1 MVGPDDFEARS
12 ADFLSWLSSRSCTV
26 SPKIQLADLRRH
38 GAGRGVVAIQDI
50 AEGEALFSIPRSNIL
65 SAATSSLSTAAPQ
78 VLDQLDPWSSLIV
91 TMIYEYLRG
100 SDGAWKPYFDVLPV
114 SFNTLMFWSQEELAN
129 LQASAVTQK
138 IGKAHADETFKQ
150 AIIPLIR
157 NHAGAFF
164 PDGTGTSV
172 SDDELLALAHRMGS
186 TIMAYAFDI
195 EQEDNAGKDVDED
208 GYASEEEEADLPKG
222 MVPLADMLN
231 ADADKNNARLHYGAD
246 ALTMEA
252 LRDIRAG
259 EELFNDYGPLPRSD
273 LLRRYGYIT
282 SLYEKYDVVELQTDL
297 IVGVARGEGRL
308 SADELDAK
316 LGYLEEEG
324 LQEAGYDI
332 HRNPLDPEDEFS
344 IFDEEMR
351 VLLAT
356 LLLPQAEFERI
367 KRKGKL
373 PKPSVTHEMAQI
385 LQKAVQLRKS
395 QYQTSLEED
404 RRLASS
410 GVSSP
415 RLKMALAVRIGEKA
429 ILAMAGQVLDRTLEQ
444 GNLLKRNGDDNDG
457 NGAAKRRKND

>member
-1 MVGPDDFEARS
+1 MVGPDEFEARS

-50 AEGEALFSIPRSNIL
+50 KEGEALFSIPRSNIL
-65 SAATSSLSTAAPQ
+65 SAATSSLSTAAPK
-78 VLDQLDPWSSLIV
+78 VLDELDPWGSLIV

-100 SDGAWKPYFDVLPV
+100 SNGVWKPYFDVLPV
-114 SFNTLMFWSQEELAN
+114 SFDTLMFWSPDELAN

-138 IGKAHADETFKQ
+138 IGKAQADQMFRDT
-150 AIIPLIR
+150 IIPLIR
-157 NHAGAFF
+157 NHAGTFF
-164 PDGTGTSV
+164 PDGAGASV

-195 EQEDNAGKDVDED
+195 EQDVAGKDVDED

-222 MVPLADMLN
+222 LVPLADMLN

-252 LRDIRAG
+252 LRDVRAG
-259 EELFNDYGPLPRSD
+259 EEFFNDYGPLPRSD

-297 IVGVARGEGRL
+297 IIGAAREIISL
-308 SADELDAK
+308 SADELSAK

-332 HRNPLDPEDEFS
+332 HRNPLDPEDECS
-344 IFDEEMR
+344 IFDEEIR

-373 PKPSVTHEMAQI
+373 PKPEVTREMAEI
-385 LQKAVQLRKS
+385 LHKAVGLRKS

-404 RRLASS
+404 RRLAGS

-415 RLKMALAVRIGEKA
+415 RQKMALAVRIGEKA
-429 ILAMAGQVLDRTLEQ
+429 ILALAAQVLERTVEQ
-444 GNLLKRNGDDNDG
+444 GTSASKRNGDDDES
-457 NGAAKRRKND
+457 GAAKRRKVD